1 MKTWKPFK
9 KEKAVTSVRIEGLDK
24 KEKQKRKREDDRRQK
39 KYTQCSLA
47 SLKP

>member
-39 KYTQCSLA
+39 NTFSAALHH
-47 SLKP
+47 